1 MTTTLI
7 HLDDEIQILDL
18 YAAAFVSWS
27 STMHLNIK
35 SFSTISEFE
44 SELTVHKNVDI
55 FIIDLC
61 LGKSCEDGL
70 ALISHCRALFPF
82 SLILISSNAKDHHLI
97 HSSLKLGAD
106 DFIPKDIDTEG
117 LVRLVDNKFQSHRMT
132 LHLPKKHGTIAGS
145 FMEKMSQRIPQ
156 IISSAINC
164 VHLFGETGTGKEI
177 IADIFE
183 NCMSSNTP
191 FVRVNCGAI
200 APSLVVS
207 EMFGHVKG
215 AFTGAIC
222 EKKGLIEAAN
232 NGWIFLDEIATLP
245 SDAQAALLRAID
257 NQKIRRIGATR
268 DFTVN
273 FRVLSATNEPL
284 EDLVAAGRFRK
295 DLWQR
300 LRETEIALPP
310 LRERKSEISEF
321 INYFCQ
327 TMRGGP
333 YALAPTVMDI
343 LNNYDWREGN
353 IRELRNCLRS
363 MTEKAV
369 HQILT
374 PNCIPDRV
382 WCSALGRSVSPMP
395 TNSKNGPSTMPRI
408 ELTWQETSRPDFE
421 KLSAILFMELI
432 RAEHAIH
439 GKVSMRS
446 LARALGIPKS
456 TLPSKIQSIV
466 DYGLAKKHEL
476 HDLISSRPGC
486 VT

>member
-18 YAAAFVSWS
+18 YVAAFARWS
-27 STMHLNIK
+27 STTNLKIK
-35 SFSTISEFE
+35 SFSTIREFE
-44 SELTVHKNVDI
+44 SEFTAPQKVDI
-55 FIIDLC
+55 FIIDLY
-61 LGKSCEDGL
+61 LGKSSEDGL
-70 ALISHCRALFPF
+70 ALVSHCRALFPS
-82 SLILISSNAKDHHLI
+82 SLILVSSNAKDHHLI

-106 DFIPKDIDTEG
+106 DFIPKDIKTEG
-117 LVRLVDNKFQSHRMT
+117 LVRLVDNKFRAHRVAC
-132 LHLPKKHGTIAGS
+132 HLPKEHGTVAGS

-156 IISSAINC
+156 IISSAVNC

-177 IADIFE
+177 IADTFE
-183 NCMSSNTP
+183 NCLPANTP

-200 APSLVVS
+200 SPSLVVS

-215 AFTGAIC
+215 AFTGAIY
-222 EKKGLIEAAN
+222 EKKGLIEAAH

-257 NQKIRRIGATR
+257 NQKIRRIGSTR
-268 DFTVN
+268 DFGVN

-321 INYFCQ
+321 INYFCK

-333 YALAPTVMDI
+333 YALAPTVMEI

-382 WCSALGRSVSPMP
+382 WSSALGTSAAQMP
-395 TNSKNGPSTMPRI
+395 TNSKNPFPTIPKI
-408 ELTWQETSRPDFE
+408 ELTWQEPSRPDFE

-432 RAEHAIH
+432 RAEYSMR

-456 TLPSKIQSIV
+456 TLPSKIQSII

-476 HDLISSRPGC
+476 HDLISIRPGG

>member
-1 MTTTLI
+1 M
-7 HLDDEIQILDL
+7 
-18 YAAAFVSWS
+18 
-27 STMHLNIK
+27 
-35 SFSTISEFE
+35 
-44 SELTVHKNVDI
+44 
-55 FIIDLC
+55 
-61 LGKSCEDGL
+61 
-70 ALISHCRALFPF
+70 P
-82 SLILISSNAKDHHLI
+82 
-97 HSSLKLGAD
+97 
-106 DFIPKDIDTEG
+106 
-117 LVRLVDNKFQSHRMT
+117 
-132 LHLPKKHGTIAGS
+132 
-145 FMEKMSQRIPQ
+145 
-156 IISSAINC
+156 
-164 VHLFGETGTGKEI
+164 
-177 IADIFE
+177 
-183 NCMSSNTP
+183 SNTP

-300 LRETEIALPP
+300 LRETEIVLPP

-382 WCSALGRSVSPMP
+382 WCSALGTSVSHML
-395 TNSKNGPSTMPRI
+395 TNSINGPSTIPKI